1 MAAETLNHY
10 AVGDDDESELHRL
23 RESERWPRVRP
34 SLFSLP
40 VLAFIQLYQETL
52 SKQIRARQCRFNPTC
67 SQYAYEAI
75 AQYGLI
81 GGGLLAYNRI
91 SRCNP
96 RHPAGD
102 DPVP

>member
-1 MAAETLNHY
+1 MAAETLNHC
-10 AVGDDDESELHRL
+10 AAGDDDEREHHRFWG
-23 RESERWPRVRP
+23 SERWPRVQP
-34 SLFSLP
+34 SIFSLP
-40 VLAFIQLYQETL
+40 VLALIQLYQETL
-52 SKQIRARQCRFNPTC
+52 SEQIQARQCRFNPTC

-81 GGGLLAYNRI
+81 VGGLLAYNRI
-91 SRCNP
+91 SHCNP